1 MAEQND
7 ATKNLSEVMRSESKG
22 GEFRI
27 TERYFSNDENLPSI
41 GIANIHSIVPDIEA
55 NKAKMLHALEIFK
68 EKEVTWAIFHE
79 FCLSGYFWEDE
90 EECWRYMDQA
100 VIENHVHWVDDNLKS
115 LIDDKLRGIVFNNIR
130 KGTGRKYFNSTYV
143 VSEIHNFLEPQ
154 DRYDK
159 IFLPN
164 LERKYTE
171 TGKDNRLVV
180 ETKFGLVGYTTCY
193 DILFSQLLLEYSK
206 IDRVDAITEIASW
219 RAMSAR
225 DYPGMNVGTDTY
237 YGSLWDML
245 LPATAAM
252 NQVWIIACN
261 AVGSH
266 EISGARFWGGSGL
279 WAPSGLLLLQ
289 ASHVNEEL
297 LVVHNVDIMGQR
309 KVEADDF
316 NYTLDFDSIYRPIHG
331 KRAFTRIDD

>member
-1 MAEQND
+1 MAKQDDITN
-7 ATKNLSEVMRSESKG
+7 NMSEIIRSESRDS
-22 GEFRI
+22 EFRI
-27 TERYFSNDENLPSI
+27 TERYFSNDENLLSI
-41 GIANIHSIVPDIEA
+41 GIANIHSTVPDIEA
-55 NKAKMLHALEIFK
+55 NKAKMLRALEIFK
-68 EKEVTWAIFHE
+68 EKGVTWAIFPE

-100 VIENHVHWVDDNLKS
+100 VIENHVHWVDDNLKP

-171 TGKDNRLVV
+171 TGKDDRLVV
-180 ETKFGLVGYTTCY
+180 ETRFGLVGYTTCY

-206 IDRVDAITEIASW
+206 IDRVDLITEIASW

-245 LPATAAM
+245 LPAVAAM

-261 AVGSH
+261 AVGVH

-279 WAPSGLLLLQ
+279 WAPSGLMLLQ

-297 LVVHNVDIMGQR
+297 LVIHNVDIMGQR

>member
-7 ATKNLSEVMRSESKG
+7 LTKNMSEVIRSESKG

-27 TERYFSNDENLPSI
+27 TERYFSNDENFPSI

-55 NKAKMLHALEIFK
+55 NKAKMLRVLEIFK
-68 EKEVTWAIFHE
+68 AKGVTWAIFPE
-79 FCLSGYFWEDE
+79 FCLSGYFWEEE

-100 VIENHVHWVDDNLKS
+100 VIENHVHWVNDNLKS

-171 TGKDNRLVV
+171 TGKDDRLVV
-180 ETKFGLVGYTTCY
+180 ETRFGLVGYTTCY

-206 IDRVDAITEIASW
+206 IDRVDVITEIASW

-237 YGSLWDML
+237 YGNLWDTL
-245 LPATAAM
+245 LPAVAAM
-252 NQVWIIACN
+252 NQVWIVACN
-261 AVGSH
+261 AVGVH
-266 EISGARFWGGSGL
+266 EITGARFWGGSGL
-279 WAPSGLLLLQ
+279 CAPSGLLLLQ

-297 LVVHNVDIMGQR
+297 LVIHNVDIMGQR
-309 KVEADDF
+309 KVESDDF